1 MSPRFYSQI
10 ARHLVVLA
18 VLFIPISVHAAIDSE
33 SENLPAAVVWY
44 LEMAEQGDK
53 DAQYNLGSIYET
65 GFGVNIDLKEAVKWY
80 NKAAKQGHQMAQ
92 LKLGMLYHL
101 GKGAEQSTIKGN
113 KWIREAAK
121 SGNELAIMLQDEVI
135 AHDVE
140 KDIEPKKLI
149 SKTLRA
155 FEKGQIN
162 AEETLRLE
170 LQKIERARRHAEEK
184 ARFAGTVTGSA
195 AKAGTV
201 KNQVPDFLKTN
212 PQSLGTLEDN
222 YSSIRRR
229 AHDGDPKAE
238 YELGRMYETGENV
251 EESAPDAFKWYSVS
265 AAQGY
270 PDAQYRLGLA
280 YLYGIGTEQNIAQAG
295 MWLNKAKQK
304 VHPVATLLLSA
315 ISSQRNAV
323 IDKPHSI
330 LLSWYLERSID
341 GDGDAMLGLGHM
353 FENGW
358 GIQQDIEV
366 AKRWYVK
373 ARSAGT
379 KGAAKRLRE
388 MKAGAVAAAVSSESR
403 DIADMRATPTAQLPS
418 TTSAQQQSADAQL
431 TQQNPQQNPQQ
442 NSLQNPQQKAARE
455 AGNVSDAAS
464 DSLFSKAKH
473 YLTPVAL
480 VILGLFMGGVVLRW
494 MRGSQPRDSVL

>member
-1 MSPRFYSQI
+1 MLPRFWTQFDRQI
-10 ARHLVVLA
+10 L
-18 VLFIPISVHAAIDSE
+18 LFAALLMPYTGHAATDSQTQ
-33 SENLPAAVVWY
+33 NLPAAVVWY

-65 GFGVNIDLKEAVKWY
+65 GFGVNVDLKEAVKWY
-80 NKAAKQGHQMAQ
+80 DKAAKQGHQVAQ
-92 LKLGMLYHL
+92 LKIGMFYHL

-121 SGNELAIMLQDEVI
+121 SGNELAKMLQEKVI
-135 AHDVE
+135 AHDVG
-140 KDIEPKKLI
+140 KDIDPQKLI

-184 ARFAGTVTGSA
+184 ARFAGDVTGSA

-201 KNQVPDFLKTN
+201 KNQVPDFLKTS
-212 PQSLGTLEDN
+212 PQNLGLPEDS
-222 YSSIRRR
+222 YSMIRRR

-238 YELGRMYETGENV
+238 YELGRLYETGKHV
-251 EESAPDAFKWYSVS
+251 EESVKDAFKWYSAS
-265 AAQGY
+265 AAQGF

-280 YLYGIGTEQNIAQAG
+280 YLYGIGTQQSIAQAG
-295 MWLNKAKQK
+295 VWLDKAKQK
-304 VHPVATLLLSA
+304 MQPVATLLLNA
-315 ISSQRNAV
+315 ISSSRNNV

-330 LLSWYLERSID
+330 LLSWYMERAVE

-358 GIQQDIEV
+358 GIHQDIDV
-366 AKRWYVK
+366 AKRWYLK
-373 ARSAGT
+373 ARTAGT

-388 MKAGAVAAAVSSESR
+388 IKAGALVESDSTESQ
-403 DIADMRATPTAQLPS
+403 DITDMQATPSVQLPS
-418 TTSAQQQSADAQL
+418 NPRTQDSRGVQVPKAVQQAAPEVSEHTGGMSDNAPIDWLL
-431 TQQNPQQNPQQ
+431 T
-442 NSLQNPQQKAARE
+442 K
-455 AGNVSDAAS
+455 G
-464 DSLFSKAKH
+464 KK

-480 VILGLFMGGVVLRW
+480 IILGLFMGILVFRW
-494 MRGSQPRDSVL
+494 MRGSHRPDSVF